1 MKNKTIIRTENQTQY
16 SDMVSVQQVH
26 DHHGGEQEK
35 RSFQRFC
42 SGKSKKGGQTH
53 GQHNLN
59 AASN

>member
-26 DHHGGEQEK
+26 GEQEK